1 MHKAE
6 YISDRFFSTMVKV
19 QSSGHAGRTLA
30 TDGCW
35 WKRTRLIGQRLAV
48 QAEAR
53 LEDHFQLIQSG
64 LGLVKGMEVKLV
76 VEPEVSA

>member
-53 LEDHFQLIQSG
+53 LEDHFQFPNVTRGIRDPGSG
-64 LGLVKGMEVKLV
+64 MQK
-76 VEPEVSA
+76 